1 MNERKI
7 LLIGCSWTAGTDYD
21 EVTDCYRPAPAEY
34 LDTNLYKIYN
44 AGVAGSPIHLHNF
57 LLEGLLTSIKPDHV
71 FFQIT
76 HPQRYSCQISD
87 TPLEDI
93 LKLAWREEKPN
104 YFNFWLE
111 SVIKKHFHF
120 ITVSNYDHEVKN
132 QTAVQQAHNKYFENI
147 VSTELFMSQFDS
159 ALTYAKN
166 LLKDVSHTF
175 IASNVESSDQPIS
188 KYESLLGEKVYVP
201 DVCIP
206 KYDKYLVDEGYHLNP
221 KGAELYCKKIYESN
235 LN

>member
-76 HPQRYSCQISD
+76 HP
-87 TPLEDI
+87 
-93 LKLAWREEKPN
+93 
-104 YFNFWLE
+104 
-111 SVIKKHFHF
+111 
-120 ITVSNYDHEVKN
+120 
-132 QTAVQQAHNKYFENI
+132 
-147 VSTELFMSQFDS
+147 
-159 ALTYAKN
+159 
-166 LLKDVSHTF
+166 
-175 IASNVESSDQPIS
+175 
-188 KYESLLGEKVYVP
+188 
-201 DVCIP
+201 